1 MVTING
7 IKNCD
12 TMRKARS
19 WLDDHGVLH
28 EFRDYKVTPPTE
40 AELGG
45 WADRLGW
52 EALLNRSGT
61 TFRKLPEAEKTD
73 IGRDKAIAL
82 MIANPAM
89 IKRPLLDTGET
100 LHLGFRPEAY
110 TALFG
115 R

>member
-19 WLDDHGVLH
+19 WLADHDVPYQ
-28 EFRDYKVTPPTE
+28 FRDYRAEPPTE
-40 AELGG
+40 AELGA

-61 TFRKLPEAEKTD
+61 TFRKLPDAEKAD
-73 IGRDKAIAL
+73 LDRAKAIAL

-89 IKRPLLDTGET
+89 IKRPLLDTGDT
-100 LHLGFRPEAY
+100 LKLGFRPEDYA
-110 TALFG
+110 ALLAA
-115 R
+115 

>member
-19 WLDDHGVLH
+19 WLDDHDVPH
-28 EFRDYKVTPPTE
+28 DFRDYKLAPPTE

-73 IGRDKAIAL
+73 IERAKAIAL
-82 MIANPAM
+82 KIANPAM
-89 IKRPLLDTGET
+89 IKRPLLDTGTT
-100 LHLGFRPEAY
+100 LKLGFRPEAY
-110 TALFG
+110 AALFG